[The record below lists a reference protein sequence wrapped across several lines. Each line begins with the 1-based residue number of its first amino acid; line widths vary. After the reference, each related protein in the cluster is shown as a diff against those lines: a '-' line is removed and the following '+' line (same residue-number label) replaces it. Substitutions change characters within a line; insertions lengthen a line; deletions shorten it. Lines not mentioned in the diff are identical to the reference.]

1 MEAARPREGFD
12 RGLLIVT
19 IVLLLLGVVAV
30 LDASFARDLHS
41 KGTGF
46 DAFFSFKRQAMWSL
60 GAILSLVVGMR
71 FPLERL
77 RRFWMAGLVLS
88 AVLLVVVMVPHV
100 GIEVNGSRRWLGFG
114 PIRFQPSEF
123 AKIALVVFLA
133 RYSELWRGRIT
144 NLTRGFIPPVLAV
157 LSIGVL
163 IAKEDLGTAITVI
176 GTGLLLI
183 FMMGARPQHVLG
195 LVGLAVLGGVAL
207 VLHERY
213 RMERIYGWMDLLA
226 NPLHVHP
233 DRAYQPWQG
242 LLAVGSGGLFGRGIG
257 LGTAKHLY
265 LPAEHTDYIFAT
277 IGEEFGYFW
286 GCLPLL
292 GLFAFLVIR
301 GLTIAHRATD
311 WYGSLVA
318 AGLTCIIG
326 LQAVLNIAVVAGLVP
341 CTGVPLP
348 FISYGGSS
356 LIFTTLAIGMVLN
369 VSQQSGQAALAA
381 NEKRDVRE
389 SPADGWRHRRP
400 HLSRT

>member
-41 KGTGF
+41 KGTGY
-46 DAFFSFKRQAMWSL
+46 DAFFSFKRQALWSV
-60 GAILSLVVGMR
+60 GALVTLAVGMK

-77 RRFWMAGLVLS
+77 RRFWVIGMVAS
-88 AVLLVVVMVPHV
+88 AVLLVLVMVPGV

-114 PIRFQPSEF
+114 FIRFQPSEF
-123 AKIALVVFLA
+123 AKIALVIFLA
-133 RYSELWRGRIT
+133 RYSELWRGRIMH
-144 NLTRGFIPPVLAV
+144 LTKGFIPPVLAV
-157 LSIGVL
+157 VCIGGL

-183 FMMGARPQHVLG
+183 FMMGARPQHALG
-195 LVGLAVLGGVAL
+195 LTGLALLGGVLL
-207 VLHERY
+207 VVVEPY
-213 RMERIYGWMDLLA
+213 RMERIHGWLDLLA
-226 NPLHVHP
+226 NPLKIHP

-242 LLAVGSGGLFGRGIG
+242 LLALGSGGLFGRGIG
-257 LGTAKHLY
+257 LGTAKHMY

-277 IGEEFGYFW
+277 IAEEFGLLF

-292 GLFAFLVIR
+292 ALFAFLVIR
-301 GLTIAHRATD
+301 GLTVAHRSTD

-318 AGLTCIIG
+318 AGLTCIVG
-326 LQAVLNIAVVAGLVP
+326 LQAVLNIAVVAGIVP

-356 LIFTTLAIGMVLN
+356 LVFTTLAIGMVLN
-369 VSQQSGQAALAA
+369 VSRRSGQAALAA